1 MISRLSL
8 LVQTVIVV
16 PEASPDPRS
25 ITLLNV
31 MLNDVQVGTIV
42 RTPGDFNAF
51 SFEDSYRA
59 TGGVPV
65 VSLSFR
71 AAGGGLRKDPKPVAR
86 ALPAFFANL
95 LPEDKL
101 REAMEKHHAGSVRA
115 GNDFDLLVA
124 LGADLPGAV
133 RVVPSDGT
141 VALPDDMRVPKPK
154 ARFSLAGV
162 QMKLSV
168 INNTGKG
175 GGLTL
180 PLGDEEGSYIAKF
193 PSTSFPGV
201 SENEYANLALAE
213 AIGMEVPE
221 RELVE
226 QSEFEGI
233 PKEFETLSDG
243 KVLLVKRFDRGS
255 NGQRIHIEDFAQVF
269 GVYPS
274 RKYEGAAYHDIAA
287 ALNVAVS
294 SDAALEFVRRLALAA
309 ITGNGDMHL
318 KNWSLIYHGVG
329 DKPELAPV
337 YDVLSTIPYMPA
349 DSMALSFAGER
360 PFKALNAPRWKAF
373 ANRARLPEGA
383 VLKAVVETAERV
395 NELWWSLPERK
406 VVPTKVIERIDAHV
420 RLMTPILENVQ
431 TDANLT
437 EQ

>member
-1 MISRLSL
+1 MFE
-8 LVQTVIVV
+8 VT
-16 PEASPDPRS
+16 PDPRS
-25 ITLLNV
+25 ISSLEVLLNEV
-31 MLNDVQVGTIV
+31 KVGTIV

-59 TGGVPV
+59 TGGFPV
-65 VSLSFR
+65 LSLSFR
-71 AAGGGLRKDPKPVAR
+71 AATGSLRKDPKPVAR

-101 REAMEKHHAGSVRA
+101 REAMEKHHADSVRA
-115 GNDFDLLVA
+115 GNDFDLLVT
-124 LGADLPGAV
+124 LGSDLPGAV

-141 VALPDDMRVPKPK
+141 VARFDNLSDSKPK

-168 INNTGKG
+168 IKNTGKG
-175 GGLTL
+175 AGLTL
-180 PLGDEEGSYIAKF
+180 PLGDEQGAYIAKF

-233 PKEFETLSDG
+233 PEEFETLSDG
-243 KVLLVKRFDRGS
+243 KVLLVKRFDRDPG
-255 NGQRIHIEDFAQVF
+255 GKRIHIEDFAQVF

-294 SDAALEFVRRLALAA
+294 SAAALEFVRRLALAA
-309 ITGNGDMHL
+309 MTGNGDMHL
-318 KNWSLIYHGVG
+318 KNWSLIYRGAG
-329 DKPELAPV
+329 DTPQLAPV
-337 YDVLSTIPYMPA
+337 YDVLSTIPYIPA
-349 DSMALSFAGER
+349 DAMALSLAGER
-360 PFKALNAPRWKAF
+360 SFKALNAQRWKAF
-373 ANRARLPEGA
+373 ANRARLPEAA
-383 VLKAVVETAERV
+383 VLRAVIETVERV
-395 NELWWSLPERK
+395 NQFWWSLPEREAVPVK
-406 VVPTKVIERIDAHV
+406 VLERMDTHM
-420 RLMTPILENVQ
+420 RLMALVLGTCAE
-431 TDANLT
+431 
-437 EQ
+437 

>member
-1 MISRLSL
+1 M
-8 LVQTVIVV
+8 
-16 PEASPDPRS
+16 PEASSDPRS
-25 ITLLNV
+25 ISSLDVLLND
-31 MLNDVQVGTIV
+31 MKVGTIV

-59 TGGVPV
+59 SGGFPV
-65 VSLSFR
+65 LSLSFR
-71 AAGGGLRKDPKPVAR
+71 AASGGLRKDPKPVAR

-115 GNDFDLLVA
+115 GNDFDLLAA
-124 LGADLPGAV
+124 LGSDLPGAV

-141 VALPDDMRVPKPK
+141 IARLDNLPATKPK

-168 INNTGKG
+168 IKNTGKG

-180 PLGDEEGSYIAKF
+180 PIGDEQGAYIAKF

-243 KVLLVKRFDRGS
+243 RVLLVKRFDRGA
-255 NGQRIHIEDFAQVF
+255 NGERIHIEDFAQVF

-318 KNWSLIYHGVG
+318 KNWSLIYRGAG
-329 DKPELAPV
+329 DKPEFAPV
-337 YDVLSTIPYMPA
+337 YDVLSIIPYIPA
-349 DSMALSFAGER
+349 DAMALSLAGER
-360 PFKALNAPRWKAF
+360 PFKALNAQRWKAF
-373 ANRARLPEGA
+373 ANRARLPEAA
-383 VLKAVVETAERV
+383 VLKAVVDTVERV
-395 NELWWSLPERK
+395 NEVWWSLPERSVARAK
-406 VVPTKVIERIDAHV
+406 VLERIDTHV
-420 RLMTPILENVQ
+420 RLMTPILGTCVE
-431 TDANLT
+431 
-437 EQ
+437 

>member
-1 MISRLSL
+1 M
-8 LVQTVIVV
+8 
-16 PEASPDPRS
+16 PEASSDPRS
-25 ITLLNV
+25 ISSLDVLLND
-31 MLNDVQVGTIV
+31 MKVGTIV
-42 RTPGDFNAF
+42 RTPGEFNAF

-59 TGGVPV
+59 TGGFPV
-65 VSLSFR
+65 LSLSFR
-71 AAGGGLRKDPKPVAR
+71 AAIGGLRKDPKPVAR

-124 LGADLPGAV
+124 LGSDLPGAV
-133 RVVPSDGT
+133 RVVPSDRT
-141 VALPDDMRVPKPK
+141 IVRLDNLPTTRPK

-168 INNTGKG
+168 IKNTGKG

-180 PLGDEEGSYIAKF
+180 PIGDEQGTYIAKF

-226 QSEFEGI
+226 QSAFEGI

-243 KVLLVKRFDRGS
+243 KVLLVKRFDRGA
-255 NGQRIHIEDFAQVF
+255 NGERIHIEDFAQVF
-269 GVYPS
+269 GVYPA

-294 SDAALEFVRRLALAA
+294 ADAALEFVRRLALAA

-318 KNWSLIYHGVG
+318 KNWSLIYRGAG
-329 DKPELAPV
+329 DKPAFAPF
-337 YDVLSTIPYMPA
+337 YDVLSTIPYIPA
-349 DSMALSFAGER
+349 DAMALSLAGER
-360 PFKALNAPRWKAF
+360 PFKALNAQRWKAF
-373 ANRARLPEGA
+373 ANRARLPEAA
-383 VLKAVVETAERV
+383 VLKAVVDTVECV
-395 NELWWSLPERK
+395 NEVWWSLPERGVAPAK
-406 VVPTKVIERIDAHV
+406 VLERIDTHV
-420 RLMTPILENVQ
+420 RLMTPILGTCAER
-431 TDANLT
+431 
-437 EQ
+437 

>member
-1 MISRLSL
+1 MSETS
-8 LVQTVIVV
+8 
-16 PEASPDPRS
+16 SDPRS
-25 ITLLNV
+25 ISSLDVLLN
-31 MLNDVQVGTIV
+31 NAKVGTIV

-51 SFEDSYRA
+51 SFEDSYRE
-59 TGGVPV
+59 TGGFPV
-65 VSLSFR
+65 LSLSFR
-71 AAGGGLRKDPKPVAR
+71 AATGGLRKDPKPVAR

-115 GNDFDLLVA
+115 GNDFDLLAA
-124 LGADLPGAV
+124 LGSDLPGAV

-141 VALPDDMRVPKPK
+141 VVRLDDLPAPKPK

-168 INNTGKG
+168 IKNTGKG

-180 PLGDEEGSYIAKF
+180 PLGDDQGSYIAKF

-201 SENEYANLALAE
+201 SENEYANLALAD

-243 KVLLVKRFDRGS
+243 KVLIVKRFDRGAS
-255 NGQRIHIEDFAQVF
+255 GERIHIEDFAQVF

-274 RKYEGAAYHDIAA
+274 WKYEGAAYHDIAA

-294 SDAALEFVRRLALAA
+294 SAAALEFVRRLALAA
-309 ITGNGDMHL
+309 VTGNGDMHL
-318 KNWSLIYHGVG
+318 KNWSLIYRGAG
-329 DKPELAPV
+329 DKPQLAPV
-337 YDVLSTIPYMPA
+337 YDMLSTIPYIPA
-349 DSMALSFAGER
+349 DAMALSLAGER
-360 PFKALNAPRWKAF
+360 SFKAMNAQRWKAF
-373 ANRARLPEGA
+373 ANRARLPQAA
-383 VLKAVVETAERV
+383 VLKAVADTVEQVNARWWALLER
-395 NELWWSLPERK
+395 E
-406 VVPTKVIERIDAHV
+406 VVPEKVLERIDAHV
-420 RLMTPILENVQ
+420 KLMTPILG
-431 TDANLT
+431 TCAD
-437 EQ
+437 